1 MKEHALHCH
10 EQGQPLPPP
19 LSTYNQKDSWE
30 VQILPFKCKYLHH
43 HVFPD
48 GHQSKYYCINNRGSN

>member
-10 EQGQPLPPP
+10 EQGQHLPPLNIQP
-19 LSTYNQKDSWE
+19 KKSWE

-48 GHQSKYYCINNRGSN
+48 DQQSKYYCMNNRGSN